1 MFSVPPL
8 KYTLPLPAFILSDT
22 CVIDSNP
29 LAQLRCTVY
38 AGTLLGTP
46 DLSAITLVIF
56 AVSAGWQTHPIT
68 LSFIILGSMSIFAN
82 SAFVAETPR
91 SAADVFANVVPIL
104 QKGVRVP
111 STRYTFLFIT
121 VT

>member
-1 MFSVPPL
+1 
-8 KYTLPLPAFILSDT
+8 
-22 CVIDSNP
+22 
-29 LAQLRCTVY
+29 
-38 AGTLLGTP
+38 
-46 DLSAITLVIF
+46 
-56 AVSAGWQTHPIT
+56 
-68 LSFIILGSMSIFAN
+68 MSIFAN

-121 VT
+121 VTIYISQICTYRQLYNEYNCTMVYINLENVFL